1 MSSFVLTY
9 PDIDTLDTDQVLRFY
24 DQPNEFGGIESL
36 NETCTDA
43 KDKPFN
49 LNCFR
54 LKVQEL
60 AQGAGLKSPNSL
72 YVNNLPASRPER
84 RI

>member
-9 PDIDTLDTDQVLRFY
+9 PDIDTLDVDQVLRFY
-24 DQPNEFGGIESL
+24 DQPNEFDCIQSL

-49 LNCFR
+49 LNGFR

-60 AQGAGLKSPNSL
+60 AQGKDLQTSHILYANS
-72 YVNNLPASRPER
+72 VPTSRPGR